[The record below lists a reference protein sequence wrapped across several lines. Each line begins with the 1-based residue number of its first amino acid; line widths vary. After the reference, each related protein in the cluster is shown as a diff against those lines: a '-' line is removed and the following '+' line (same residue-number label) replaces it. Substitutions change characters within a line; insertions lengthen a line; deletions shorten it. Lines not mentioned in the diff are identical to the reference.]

1 MCKFSLRTFGYVKTP
16 SVMLGV
22 AFFDFDCVVFQALPN
37 SVHAENV
44 SIAFFALKKEVL
56 TFEYS

>member
-1 MCKFSLRTFGYVKTP
+1 MCKVSIYTFGYVKTP

-22 AFFDFDCVVFQALPN
+22 AFSDFGCIVFQARPN